1 MSQVERIW
9 WWARLHPW
17 GALYILIV
25 TALTVVTMLEFLL
38 TDSRLSSSVN
48 AVEFVVLIL
57 VVSFGFWLLIGCVW
71 NLAIGPGINAALT
84 GRQLK

>member
-38 TDSRLSSSVN
+38 TDSRLLMEVN
-48 AVEFVVLIL
+48 AFEFVVLLL
-57 VVSFGFWLLIGCVW
+57 VTSFGFWLLFGILW
-71 NLAIGPGINAALT
+71 NFVFEPGINAQ
-84 GRQLK
+84 R